1 MLCLLVGL
9 CLGIGMLVDNS
20 IVVMENVYRFSNEGM
35 SAPKAAVRGT
45 AQVAGPIL
53 ASTLTTICVFLPMVY
68 TSGMVSQLLIPFA
81 FTISYALIASL
92 LVALTVVPTMGS
104 VILRKAKEI
113 KQPWFEK
120 IKDIYGNILELALRF
135 KIVPLLISIVLLI
148 ICVMQSMRTGI
159 VMMDDMDSN
168 QIAVSMTLEDTIKK
182 EKA

>member
-1 MLCLLVGL
+1 MSLAGL

-81 FTISYALIASL
+81 FTISYRCPDNG
-92 LVALTVVPTMGS
+92 V
-104 VILRKAKEI
+104 
-113 KQPWFEK
+113 
-120 IKDIYGNILELALRF
+120 GNSSKSKRDKTAM
-135 KIVPLLISIVLLI
+135 V
-148 ICVMQSMRTGI
+148 
-159 VMMDDMDSN
+159 
-168 QIAVSMTLEDTIKK
+168 
-182 EKA
+182 